1 MSDLLLSGIPS
12 TKLQRSLAVVH
23 VRADKVPYLISP
35 IMKILELS
43 FVDTPFQF
51 PTYAQAYG
59 DSLKIQLEGHGS
71 SGFD

>member
-1 MSDLLLSGIPS
+1 
-12 TKLQRSLAVVH
+12 
-23 VRADKVPYLISP
+23 
-35 IMKILELS
+35 MKILELS
-43 FVDTPFQF
+43 FVRTPFQF

>member
-1 MSDLLLSGIPS
+1 MSDLLLSSIPS

-35 IMKILELS
+35 IIRILELS
-43 FVDTPFQF
+43 FARTPFQF
-51 PTYAQAYG
+51 PTYAR